1 VEFVPFVAI
10 FISQNLAEK
19 ARELAIAITEMFFRF
34 LRALFP
40 VAYLKCVKLKPG
52 RDSAA
57 SGFLI
62 PNTTHETRRL

>member
-1 VEFVPFVAI
+1 VIQASACHGHEWHEFHESLFVEFVPFVAI

-40 VAYLKCVKLKPG
+40 VAY
-52 RDSAA
+52 
-57 SGFLI
+57 F
-62 PNTTHETRRL
+62 

>member
-40 VAYLKCVKLKPG
+40 VAY
-52 RDSAA
+52 
-57 SGFLI
+57 F
-62 PNTTHETRRL
+62 